1 MEHEHSL
8 GSIRTEAAPR
18 KTIKA
23 YKLMRLVD
31 GKLYPL
37 YIDRAKPLEIGVW
50 YNADAPSLDVL
61 QRLDFG
67 NHLIDL
73 QTQRV
78 IDHRASISKEDIK
91 RANANN
97 QRWIHVIK
105 QATKIGYKQW
115 GISKSGGKEVKNDSY
130 SYRPGWHAGQLPVMN
145 QVAYDKTES
154 HPKGF
159 LDESFVFTEIE
170 ISADIDY
177 CAVARAN
184 GGELYYLPENGYYI
198 RCTNANRKAA
208 QADELDWYIAGAIR
222 INRIISDREAR
233 DIIDRYNRKH
243 GTHVA
248 HSVPR
253 KSGKMFNAET
263 MSLEGLHGT
272 KKAKQPTNEGKY
284 IDDERHKFFMRLITK
299 GRVKVEAAQELSLML
314 VNAMVEISQW
324 KKRQYENPENTTDS
338 LYFQNRMAA
347 HDIVTRIT
355 GELLDKGVRVKAA
368 IAVCDMIRDCLL
380 EFAQWKDQQHEAE
393 KGLQGTKKADMKSA
407 NLRLHNAEPSVEAL
421 FGRKSSL
428 LGSSNNTFSQ
438 IDIDE
443 AKLEKNTQ
451 SAKNNLKKYQN
462 GDYKPFDIPLKK
474 LKLESLGRVLL
485 WLRRLF
491 KMIYHGQSSYNYYIT
506 PKGLLNFRISNHN
519 ANPKN
524 FKANNADFN
533 ISVYVALFEHK
544 YPDADVEYTEY
555 RYSKEDYEAYAEKII
570 DAIINGFG
578 HALETGEFVDCSG
591 YAKVI
596 EHKKAVQP
604 TDQSA
609 PLPDTNAAAPFD
621 IWFSGSKVVD
631 ADGNPLVVYHGTN
644 AEFDT
649 FDVAKFGL
657 WDNGTKWDFE
667 ENKPLKDK
675 GFFFTADKTT
685 AKDHAEGAVD
695 MAGGKPIVLG
705 VYLRIEK
712 PLIVQIDKFKAQRGY
727 DSQQWFDMQT
737 SKLLHQYEAGDY
749 DGIIVTNPIDESDK
763 LFVVFKPNQIKS
775 ATYNNGHFSPD
786 SDNIFEGVSGSD
798 TPIDERR
805 EAGKVLAFML
815 HDCFVSRKRNDQTPP
830 PTEAMVIGDYLR
842 IATWNSK
849 RAKTEF
855 DFYLGWRCIK
865 HAFDCKNEND
875 NEYIYTIKDGYL
887 DKVKKAVGYTE
898 TGYLLKHQEESRP
911 NLNLLKL
918 KAKAAKAKLA
928 LLSLSG
934 LGAAEYRDVY
944 YIADC
949 ENEGD
954 INYARREVTEA
965 GGIIDDV
972 VSESKDTDENI
983 DDYYES
989 KNWYVAFHCDTKE
1002 QFVKTCQKLGIRN
1015 KETMDAQEKAKELEN
1030 DNGNIKLLKLKAA
1043 AAKAKLELMKL

>member
-1 MEHEHSL
+1 
-8 GSIRTEAAPR
+8 
-18 KTIKA
+18 
-23 YKLMRLVD
+23 MRITLSPYTMATNCTD
-31 GKLYPL
+31 I
-37 YIDRAKPLEIGVW
+37 IDC
-50 YNADAPSLDVL
+50 ND
-61 QRLDFG
+61 
-67 NHLIDL
+67 
-73 QTQRV
+73 
-78 IDHRASISKEDIK
+78 
-91 RANANN
+91 
-97 QRWIHVIK
+97 
-105 QATKIGYKQW
+105 
-115 GISKSGGKEVKNDSY
+115 GISELWDACDRYKA
-130 SYRPGWHAGQLPVMN
+130 AGQKV
-145 QVAYDKTES
+145 
-154 HPKGF
+154 
-159 LDESFVFTEIE
+159 
-170 ISADIDY
+170 
-177 CAVARAN
+177 
-184 GGELYYLPENGYYI
+184 PEYI
-198 RCTNANRKAA
+198 YKRI
-208 QADELDWYIAGAIR
+208 DELDAK
-222 INRIISDREAR
+222 R
-233 DIIDRYNRKH
+233 DKCSLKEH
-243 GTHVA
+243 GMKYDEWI
-248 HSVPR
+248 
-253 KSGKMFNAET
+253 KSKFDT
-263 MSLEGLHGT
+263 LEGVSNGYIEAYKEALKNWLKYQNYKGDKRSTVYHILRDNADSAREFLWQTPDGLPNIMKIGDWYFDEDITDYDTMAERIFGGLQGT
-272 KKAKQPTNEGKY
+272 KKANQPTSEGKY

-299 GRVKVEAAQELSLML
+299 GRVNVEAAQGLSLML

-324 KKRQYENPENTTDS
+324 KKRQYESPENTTDS
-338 LYFQNRMAA
+338 LRFQNRMAA

-355 GELLDKGVRVKAA
+355 GELLDKGIRVKSAE
-368 IAVCDMIRDCLL
+368 AVCDMIMDCLL

-443 AKLEKNTQ
+443 AKVEKNTQ

-555 RYSKEDYEAYAEKII
+555 RYSKEDYESYAEKII

-649 FDVAKFGL
+649 FDVAKFGH

-675 GFFFTADKTT
+675 GFFFTANKTA
-685 AKDHAEGAVD
+685 AKEHAEGAVEW
-695 MAGGKPIVLG
+695 AGGKPIVLY
-705 VYLRIEK
+705 VYLQIKK
-712 PLIVQIDKFKAQRGY
+712 PLHIQVDEFKAKRKGY
-727 DSQQWFDMQT
+727 TAQDWYDFQT
-737 SKLLHQYEAGDY
+737 SRIIHQYEAGDY

-775 ATYNNGHFSPD
+775 ASRNNGHFSPD

-798 TPIDERR
+798 TLLNERR
-805 EAGKVLAFML
+805 LRLA
-815 HDCFVSRKRNDQTPP
+815 
-830 PTEAMVIGDYLR
+830 
-842 IATWNSK
+842 
-849 RAKTEF
+849 
-855 DFYLGWRCIK
+855 
-865 HAFDCKNEND
+865 
-875 NEYIYTIKDGYL
+875 
-887 DKVKKAVGYTE
+887 
-898 TGYLLKHQEESRP
+898 
-911 NLNLLKL
+911 
-918 KAKAAKAKLA
+918 KAKAKA
-928 LLSLSG
+928 
-934 LGAAEYRDVY
+934 
-944 YIADC
+944 
-949 ENEGD
+949 
-954 INYARREVTEA
+954 
-965 GGIIDDV
+965 
-972 VSESKDTDENI
+972 
-983 DDYYES
+983 
-989 KNWYVAFHCDTKE
+989 
-1002 QFVKTCQKLGIRN
+1002 
-1015 KETMDAQEKAKELEN
+1015 
-1030 DNGNIKLLKLKAA
+1030 LKL
-1043 AAKAKLELMKL
+1043 KLELMNI